1 MPTFKSLY
9 DKAMKRIL
17 IALFLAFC
25 AVTAYCAPSRILAHR
40 GGRAEQEENTVEAF
54 KATYKA
60 GCHGFETDI
69 RMTADGGLVIMHDS
83 GLERMTVG
91 GQGRIED
98 VTADYIRSLN
108 TKGGHKVPFLDD
120 ILDFFN
126 TCEDLYVEFEMK
138 TTPELYPEDRMVE
151 YCDKVY
157 EKVMA
162 AKPEGS
168 LYIFTSFDP
177 RPLVY
182 IKGKHPEAEVGYIT
196 SKPCSKEVVDYCVGI
211 GVRRIAA
218 NVGKTTRKDIEY
230 AHTKGIAVNLWPGLK
245 VEDTLLGDLLGAD
258 FLCTDIPVEVMK
270 YVRKHKLDIA
280 HDGPINFYTRAI
292 AESAPALVAGAH
304 KRLVVMDLDGT
315 LSQHKTPL
323 PDQAKAALD
332 RLGEKYLLLMDGG
345 GTAERIHNQMGGYP
359 LDVIGNYGLQEG
371 RVVGGEWTTIRDEKY
386 EIDRDFFDR
395 ECARLREKYGYT
407 EYYGDSYEVH
417 PSGMVTFGLL
427 GTAAPKDEKLAFD
440 PNKSKRRA
448 MFKEVCD
455 VFKDYEV
462 LIGGT
467 TSFDI
472 TLKKYNKYESVMRYA
487 AEKGIS
493 RDEIIFFGDD
503 TVEGGNDSSIR
514 LGGMDYIRVYNY
526 TDFPFLSGML

>member
-1 MPTFKSLY
+1 
-9 DKAMKRIL
+9 MKRI
-17 IALFLAFC
+17 IITLFLALST
-25 AVTAYCAPSRILAHR
+25 VTAFCAPSRILAHR
-40 GGRAEQEENTVEAF
+40 GGRAEQEENTLEAF

-69 RMTADGGLVIMHDS
+69 RMTADGALVIMHDT
-83 GLERMTVG
+83 GLGRMTDG
-91 GQGRIED
+91 GKGLIEE
-98 VTADYIRSLN
+98 VSADYIRSLK

-120 ILDFFN
+120 LLGFFN
-126 TCEDLYVEFEMK
+126 SCSDLYVEFELK
-138 TTPELYPEDRMVE
+138 TNPEQYPEDRLVE

-168 LYIFTSFDP
+168 LYIFTSFDA
-177 RPLVY
+177 RPLIY
-182 IKGKHPEAEVGYIT
+182 IKSKHPEAEVGFIT
-196 SKPCSKEVVDYCVGI
+196 SKPCSREVVDYCVSI

-218 NVGKTTRKDIEY
+218 SVDKTTRKDIEY
-230 AHTKGIAVNLWPGLK
+230 AHRKGIAVNLWPGLK

-270 YVRKHKLDIA
+270 YVKKHKLDITSK
-280 HDGPINFYTRAI
+280 GPLNFYTRTL
-292 AESAPALVAGAH
+292 AETAPALVAGAH

-315 LSQHKTPL
+315 LSQHKTPI
-323 PDQAKAALD
+323 PEATRAALD
-332 RLGEKYLLLMDGG
+332 RLAEKYGLVMDGG
-345 GTAERIHNQMGGYP
+345 GTAVRIHNQMGGYL
-359 LDVIGNYGLQEG
+359 LDVIGNYGLQEA
-371 RVVGGEWTTIRDEKY
+371 RVTGGEWKIIRDDKY

-427 GTAAPKDEKLAFD
+427 GTAAPKDKKLAFD
-440 PNKSKRRA
+440 PDKSKRRA
-448 MFKEVCD
+448 MFKEVCE
-455 VFKDYEV
+455 VFKDYYV

-472 TLKKYNKYESVMRYA
+472 TLKKYNKYDAVMRYA

-514 LGGMDYIRVYNY
+514 LGGMDYIRVYDY
-526 TDFPFLSGML
+526 TDFPFLSGLL